1 MRGADA
7 MVIAL
12 ALPTAVDRG
21 GPFPDRALIVFLTFC
36 VILATLVLQGLSLP
50 SVIRAVGLQ
59 GDDRDAREAA
69 TARVVASQAAMAPL
83 DSMPGAAGAP
93 QGVPEGLRTLH
104 QRRAG
109 RFAARAR
116 GERDEEAEGW
126 AEATMRLRVYL
137 VDAERRAI
145 IAMRNRCEI
154 GDAALR
160 EVLRDL
166 DLEQRQ
172 AE

>member
-1 MRGADA
+1 
-7 MVIAL
+7 
-12 ALPTAVDRG
+12 
-21 GPFPDRALIVFLTFC
+21 
-36 VILATLVLQGLSLP
+36 
-50 SVIRAVGLQ
+50 
-59 GDDRDAREAA
+59 
-69 TARVVASQAAMAPL
+69 MAPL

-160 EVLRDL
+160 DL